1 MNRAHICLLVMALS
15 LPLPAIGSDLDALTA
30 ECDSCHGLRG
40 ASTDSDV
47 PIIGGQASKYI
58 ADSLALYQD
67 WGRPCIKSAYRHG
80 DTSRPVTT
88 MCKITADM
96 GFDDME
102 ALGQYYAGQEFV
114 AAKQDFDQAK
124 AATGAILHEKHCFSC
139 HPESGNIA
147 GRGPILAGQWASY
160 LKTAVGQ
167 ALSGEHLVP
176 PLMERQFVNFGAE
189 EIDALVNFYAS
200 QQ

>member
-1 MNRAHICLLVMALS
+1 MNRAHICLIAV
-15 LPLPAIGSDLDALTA
+15 ALTFPLSAFSADLNTLIA
-30 ECDSCHGLRG
+30 ECDSCHGPQG
-40 ASTDSDV
+40 ASTESDV

-88 MCKITADM
+88 MCKVSADI
-96 GFDDME
+96 GFDEME
-102 ALGQYYAGQEFV
+102 ALGNYYAEQDFV
-114 AAKQDFDQAK
+114 AAKQDFDQAR
-124 AATGAILHEKHCFSC
+124 ASTGAILHEEHCVSC
-139 HPESGNIA
+139 HPGSGNIA

-160 LKTAVGQ
+160 LKTQVGQ
-167 ALSGEHLVP
+167 ALTGEHLVP
-176 PLMERQFVNFGAE
+176 PLMERQFIEFSVEDIN
-189 EIDALVNFYAS
+189 ALMNYYAS

>member
-1 MNRAHICLLVMALS
+1 MNRVHICLLAVALAF
-15 LPLPAIGSDLDALTA
+15 PLSAVSADIDALTK
-30 ECDSCHGLRG
+30 ECDSCHGLQG

-47 PIIGGQASKYI
+47 PIIGGQSSKYI
-58 ADSLALYQD
+58 ADSLAMYRD

-88 MCKITADM
+88 MCKISADIE
-96 GFDDME
+96 FDEME
-102 ALGQYYAGQEFV
+102 ALGHYYSGKEFV

-124 AATGAILHEKHCFSC
+124 ASTGAVLHEKHCFSC
-139 HPESGNIA
+139 HPESGNIT

-160 LKTAVGQ
+160 LKTAVSQ

-176 PLMERQFVNFGAE
+176 PLMERQFDGFSVE

>member
-1 MNRAHICLLVMALS
+1 MNRAPICLLVMAVAFPLS
-15 LPLPAIGSDLDALTA
+15 AVCADLAALTK
-30 ECDSCHGLRG
+30 ECDSCHGPQG

-47 PIIGGQASKYI
+47 PIIGGQSSKYI
-58 ADSLALYQD
+58 ADSLAMYQD
-67 WGRPCIKSAYRHG
+67 WGRPCIKSTYRHG

-88 MCKITADM
+88 MCKISADFE
-96 GFDDME
+96 FDEME
-102 ALGQYYAGQEFV
+102 ALGNYYSGQEFV
-114 AAKQDFDQAK
+114 AAKQDFDQAR
-124 AATGAILHEKHCFSC
+124 ASIGAVLHEEHCFSC
-139 HPESGNIA
+139 HPESGNVA

-160 LKTAVGQ
+160 LKTAVDQ

-176 PLMERQFVNFGAE
+176 PLMERKFVGFSDE

>member
-1 MNRAHICLLVMALS
+1 MNRVAICLLVMALTF
-15 LPLPAIGSDLDALTA
+15 PLSAVSADFEALTKK
-30 ECDSCHGLRG
+30 CDSCHGLQG

-47 PIIGGQASKYI
+47 PIIGGQSSRYI
-58 ADSLALYQD
+58 ADSLAMYRD

-88 MCKITADM
+88 MCKISADIE
-96 GFDDME
+96 FDEME
-102 ALGQYYAGQEFV
+102 ALGNYYAGQEFV

-124 AATGAILHEKHCFSC
+124 ASTGAVLHEKHCFSC
-139 HPESGNIA
+139 HPESGNVG

-160 LKTAVGQ
+160 LKTAIDQ

-176 PLMERQFVNFGAE
+176 PLMERQFDDFSDE
-189 EIDALVNFYAS
+189 EIVALVNFYAS

>member
-1 MNRAHICLLVMALS
+1 MNRAHICLLAVALTF
-15 LPLPAIGSDLDALTA
+15 PLSAVSADLDALIK
-30 ECDSCHGLRG
+30 ECDSCHGPQG

-47 PIIGGQASKYI
+47 PVIGGQPSKYI

-67 WGRPCIKSAYRHG
+67 WGRPCIKSASRHG

-88 MCKITADM
+88 MCKVSAEL
-96 GFDDME
+96 GFDEME
-102 ALGQYYAGQEFV
+102 ALGNYYAGQEFV

-124 AATGAILHEKHCFSC
+124 ASTGAILHEKHCVSC
-139 HPESGNIA
+139 HPESGNVA

-160 LKTAVGQ
+160 LKTQVGQ
-167 ALSGEHLVP
+167 ALTGEHLVP
-176 PLMERQFVNFGAE
+176 PLMERQFIGFSVE
-189 EIDALVNFYAS
+189 DIDALINYYAS

>member
-1 MNRAHICLLVMALS
+1 MNRAHICLIVMALS
-15 LPLPAIGSDLDALTA
+15 SPLSAAGADLDTLIA

-47 PIIGGQASKYI
+47 PIIGGQPSKYI

-67 WGRPCIKSAYRHG
+67 WGRPCIKTAYRHG

-88 MCKITADM
+88 MCKISADI
-96 GFDDME
+96 GFDEME
-102 ALGQYYAGQEFV
+102 ALGQYYADQEFV
-114 AAKQDFDQAK
+114 AAKQEFDQAR
-124 AATGAILHEKHCFSC
+124 ALTGAILHEKHCFSC
-139 HPESGNIA
+139 HLESGQVA

-160 LKTAVGQ
+160 LKTAVSQ

-176 PLMERQFVNFGAE
+176 PLMEKQFVNFGTE

>member
-1 MNRAHICLLVMALS
+1 MNRAHICLLAMVLTFPLSAVSADLEALKK
-15 LPLPAIGSDLDALTA
+15 
-30 ECDSCHGLRG
+30 ECDSCHGAQG
-40 ASTDSDV
+40 ASTDNDV

-88 MCKITADM
+88 MCKVSTDL
-96 GFDDME
+96 GFDEIE
-102 ALGQYYAGQEFV
+102 ALGNYYAEQEFV

-124 AATGAILHEKHCFSC
+124 ASTGAILHEKYCVSC
-139 HPESGNIA
+139 HLESGNVA

-160 LKTAVGQ
+160 LKTQIGQ
-167 ALSGEHLVP
+167 ALTGEHLVP
-176 PLMERQFVNFGAE
+176 PLMERRFIGFSVE
-189 EIDALVNFYAS
+189 DIDALLNYYAS

>member
-1 MNRAHICLLVMALS
+1 MNRAQICLIVMALS
-15 LPLPAIGSDLDALTA
+15 LPLSAAGADLDALTE

-47 PIIGGQASKYI
+47 PIIGGQSSKYI

-88 MCKITADM
+88 MCKISADI

-102 ALGQYYAGQEFV
+102 ALGRYYAEQEFV
-114 AAKQDFDQAK
+114 AAKQDFDPAR

-139 HPESGNIA
+139 HPQSGQLA

-160 LKTAVGQ
+160 LKTAVDQ